1 MEKILKKGICL
12 VGIYVLILLLI
23 FVMSDRITQLDK
35 QDNIRGSISVIK

>member
-23 FVMSDRITQLDK
+23 FVMSDRITQLDN

>member
-1 MEKILKKGICL
+1 MGKILKKGICL